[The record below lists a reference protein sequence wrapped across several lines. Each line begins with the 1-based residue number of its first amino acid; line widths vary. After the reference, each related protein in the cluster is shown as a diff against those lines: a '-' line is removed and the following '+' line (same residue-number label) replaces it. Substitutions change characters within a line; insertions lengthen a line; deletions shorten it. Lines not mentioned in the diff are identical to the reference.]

1 MKLNKRG
8 FTLIELLAVIVILGV
23 LLAIAVPSVT
33 RYINES
39 KKNTYIDNA
48 QTYATTARNQ
58 ASLGTTFKYP
68 VNNKEA
74 TIITFAALAEH
85 LDKGGKKSPYGTA
98 FVPENSFV
106 VIANIGTAEE
116 PKYEFF
122 IAAID
127 EDGYGI
133 GTITNGT
140 AKAEVISYDGLT
152 TANIIQISG
161 SGVAQPAAGEK
172 IMTSS
177 GEYTVTN
184 VHTVTTE

>member
-1 MKLNKRG
+1 MKLNKKG

-33 RYINES
+33 KYINVS

-58 ASLGTTFKYP
+58 ASLGTFKYP
-68 VNNKEA
+68 VNYGEA
-74 TIITFAALAEH
+74 TIITFEALAEH
-85 LDKGGKKSPYGTA
+85 LDKGGKVSPYGTA
-98 FVPENSFV
+98 FVAENSFV
-106 VIANIGTAEE
+106 VIANIRTAED

-133 GTITNGT
+133 GTLTDGT
-140 AKAEVISYDGLT
+140 AAAGVISYDGLT
-152 TANIIQISG
+152 TDNIIQISEA
-161 SGVAQPAAGEK
+161 GVAQPKVGDTIK
-172 IMTSS
+172 TNS
-177 GEYTVTN
+177 GDFTVKN
-184 VHTVTTE
+184 VHTATTE